1 MKQPPAAAP
10 VMPPMPFGIAISTGF
25 RKYAEFNGRATRAEF
40 WWFILFTVLVSSAL
54 GAFNVATP
62 SGQITVGTS
71 LASVWSIATFIP
83 TLAVAVRRLR
93 DAGRRWPELF
103 WILLPI
109 AGIIVLVMR
118 WCEPTWPDG
127 RTDLK

>member
-1 MKQPPAAAP
+1 MTQPAVLPT
-10 VMPPMPFGIAISTGF
+10 MSFGTAISTGF
-25 RKYAEFNGRATRAEF
+25 RKYADFGGRATRAEF

-54 GAFNVATP
+54 GALNVVTP
-62 SGQITVGTS
+62 AGEITIGTS
-71 LASVWSIATFIP
+71 LASVWSIATLIP
-83 TLAVAVRRLR
+83 SLAVAVRRLR

-127 RTDLK
+127 LKD

>member
-1 MKQPPAAAP
+1 MS
-10 VMPPMPFGIAISTGF
+10 FGTAISTVF
-25 RKYAEFNGRATRAEF
+25 RKYAEFGGRATRAEF
-40 WWFILFTVLVSSAL
+40 WWFMLFATLVSSAL
-54 GAFNVATP
+54 GAFNVTTP
-62 SGQITVGTS
+62 AGEVTLGTS
-71 LASVWSIATFIP
+71 LSSVWAIATLIP

-109 AGIIVLVMR
+109 AGIIVLVVR

-127 RTDLK
+127 PKN